1 MKKFVL
7 ITLLT
12 FCGCS
17 NSTFCNIDAA
27 FNDVADVVADANS
40 SFKKAEDKIFAVN
53 PDNII
58 RPDPDPAK
66 CPCKG
71 TGNMFSLNN
80 WGTANYDAALIAW
93 SELTSPSNNVVWGVG
108 TNKYSSAAA
117 SARNILTSTYN
128 WVILDGGLL

>member
-1 MKKFVL
+1 MKKLVL

-17 NSTFCNIDAA
+17 NSTFCNLDAA
-27 FNDVADVVADANS
+27 FNNVADVVAEANS

-58 RPDPDPAK
+58 KPDPDPAK

-71 TGNMFSLNN
+71 TG
-80 WGTANYDAALIAW
+80 
-93 SELTSPSNNVVWGVG
+93 
-108 TNKYSSAAA
+108 
-117 SARNILTSTYN
+117 
-128 WVILDGGLL
+128 VIRQGDNHVTQCPYHGKTTQVLKR